1 MIQYLGGRG
10 MDAHTTY
17 EKISIASGAI
27 AYISGLFIG
36 IGLLI
41 GGIIMGIL
49 GLLSFQF

>member
-1 MIQYLGGRG
+1 